1 MTTNETPAG
10 TGAREGGAGEMPPLS
25 QQPTEKSSEITWD
38 DLRKI
43 ELAMIPLLILSGGDG
58 DDRDD
63 IPPQALVRLQL
74 RMIWRELSALSRR
87 VGGGQ

>member
-1 MTTNETPAG
+1 
-10 TGAREGGAGEMPPLS
+10 MPPLS